1 MASGVRSASEMTEL
15 APPLHGSCLL
25 NDPDSLLP
33 VVGAGQQS
41 LDCGD
46 LEDPLD
52 DGGCAH
58 LEDDRVLSAIGRP

>member
-1 MASGVRSASEMTEL
+1 
-15 APPLHGSCLL
+15 
-25 NDPDSLLP
+25 
-33 VVGAGQQS
+33 VGAGQQS